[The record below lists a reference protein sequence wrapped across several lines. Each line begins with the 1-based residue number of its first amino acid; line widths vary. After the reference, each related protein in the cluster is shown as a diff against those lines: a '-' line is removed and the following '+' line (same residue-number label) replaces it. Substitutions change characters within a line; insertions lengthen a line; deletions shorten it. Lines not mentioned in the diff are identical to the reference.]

1 MVDIIPVETK
11 GQRKQF
17 VEFHY
22 QLYEGTPQW
31 VPPMK
36 ADIYT
41 MLNKQKHPFYEHSDS
56 DFFLAMRDGKVVGR
70 VSALENKLF
79 NKHHNTRDAE
89 FYLFD
94 CINDQ
99 EVADALLNKVVEWA
113 KARGLNRLIGP
124 KGYGPLDGYGI
135 QIEGFE
141 HRQMMNMMNYNFP
154 YYRDLVEHYGF
165 EKEVDFV
172 SSYVVPLDFKLPEK
186 VQKAVE
192 IAKRRNVLRIKTFK
206 NKREIKQWVG
216 KLRTAYNQAFVNNWE
231 YYPLTEKELDYVVG
245 NALILVLP
253 RLLKFI
259 VNDKDDVVG
268 FVLPFPDISAAM
280 QKNKGNLGPI
290 EILRLLLE
298 MKKTDWIDF
307 NGIGILPEYQ
317 GMGGNA
323 ILFDELVK
331 ASNTTAQFTHAE
343 LTQVAETATQMRKD
357 LANLGVRFYKNHRV
371 YRLELD

>member
-1 MVDIIPVETK
+1 MVEIIPVETK

-141 HRQMMNMMNYNFP
+141 HRQMMNMMNYSFP

-307 NGIGILPEYQ
+307 NGIGILPEY
-317 GMGGNA
+317 
-323 ILFDELVK
+323 
-331 ASNTTAQFTHAE
+331 
-343 LTQVAETATQMRKD
+343 
-357 LANLGVRFYKNHRV
+357 
-371 YRLELD
+371 